1 MVAPQDL
8 ADRTKASPDTK
19 CYIDPA
25 AGKDDASAD
34 GSVAKPFQSLYY
46 ALLQH
51 IGKPA
56 PAYLTRPAAAAKE
69 GDAST
74 AAAAAW
80 EEPAKSA
87 MKKALGRVDAHKKKL
102 AKEQAS
108 AKQEEEERKQ
118 RVKNLEDAKKIVL
131 REDETLPAAVRI
143 KINNKAVE
151 LGDGKDKKGARVK
164 VYGRIHELRVQKT
177 TTFITLKDG
186 YGYLSCIL
194 PAGDL
199 TKNYDALMFAL
210 ETALVLYGEMRAV
223 PAGVTAPDNRELH
236 VDYYKVLGTAPSDLE
251 AITNKVS
258 AQQDPWDAQM
268 LDNRHLVLRGENA
281 SSVLKLRE
289 FVELAF
295 IDCFRE
301 MEFRKVSPPAMV
313 QTQVEGGS
321 TLFKY
326 DYYGEEA
333 YLTQSSQLYL
343 ETVIQS
349 LGNVYCIEKSFR
361 AEKSLTRRHLSE
373 YTHVEAEMD
382 FIEFNDL
389 LDHLEEMISRVVDK
403 VLADETM
410 SAYVK
415 TLNPGFQKPS
425 RPFMR
430 MKYEEAI
437 EWLNKQDP
445 PIPNEDG
452 NPHVFGD
459 DIAEAAERR
468 MTDIINRPIFLTHF
482 PVEIKAFYMKKDP
495 QDLRVTESVDV
506 LMPGVGEIVGGSMRM
521 DNYDELIE
529 AYKKNGIPHEPY
541 YWYTDQRKYGSSPHG
556 GYGLGLE
563 RFLAWMANQHTV
575 RTCSLYSRFMGR
587 CKP

>member
-1 MVAPQDL
+1 MAAPPQQEL
-8 ADRTKASPDTK
+8 ADRTKDAGASSAK
-19 CYIDPA
+19 CYIDPT
-25 AGKDDASAD
+25 AGKDDESAD
-34 GSVAKPFQSLYY
+34 GSEARPYQSLYH
-46 ALLQH
+46 ALIQH
-51 IGKPA
+51 LDKPA
-56 PAYLTRPAAAAKE
+56 PVYLTRPAAPKE
-69 GDAST
+69 GEAPT
-74 AAAAAW
+74 W

-87 MKKALGRVDAHKKKL
+87 MKKAVGRVDAYKKKL

-108 AKQEEEERKQ
+108 ARKEEEERQQ
-118 RVKNLEDAKKIVL
+118 RLRNLEDSKKIVL
-131 REDETLPAAVRI
+131 KEDPTLPPAVRI
-143 KINNKAVE
+143 RLNNKAVE
-151 LGDGKDKKGARVK
+151 LGDGKDKKGQRVK

-186 YGYLSCIL
+186 YGYLSCLL

-199 TKNYDALMFAL
+199 TRNYDALTFAI
-210 ETALVLYGEMRAV
+210 ETALVVYGEMRAV
-223 PAGVTAPDNRELH
+223 PEGASAPDNRELH
-236 VDYYKVLGTAPSDLE
+236 VDYFKVLGRAPSDLD
-251 AITNKVS
+251 AITNRVS
-258 AQQDPWDAQM
+258 MLQDPWDAQM

-281 SSVLKLRE
+281 SAVMKLRE

-295 IDCFRE
+295 IDTYRE

-343 ETVIQS
+343 ETVMQS

-373 YTHVEAEMD
+373 YTHVEAELD
-382 FIEFNDL
+382 FIDFNDL
-389 LDHLEEMISRVVDK
+389 LDHIEEIISRVVDK

-410 SAYVK
+410 KAYIER
-415 TLNPGFQKPS
+415 LNPNFQRPT
-425 RPFMR
+425 RPFLRMR
-430 MKYEEAI
+430 YSEAI
-437 EWLNKQDP
+437 DWLNAQDP
-445 PIPNEDG
+445 PILNEEG

-459 DIAEAAERR
+459 DIAEAAERK
-468 MTDIINRPIFLTHF
+468 MTDIINRPILLTHF

-495 QDLRVTESVDV
+495 EDPRVTESVDV

-521 DNYDELIE
+521 DDYDELIE

-563 RFLAWMANQHTV
+563 RFLAWLANQHTV
-575 RTCSLYSRFMGR
+575 RTCSLYPRFMGR